1 MVDRHF
7 LDLKSAFVSI
17 LAILVVLIGAPS
29 LFNTPK
35 TAGNMAETIAEKNQE
50 YWHHAA
56 QSVFK
61 DKWVHDLQA
70 QISEFLT
77 TNVEWLALPTGTQ
90 ESSSSKLMDCA
101 CGNGIVSRSLHPHFA
116 QCLGIDLAE
125 GMVAKYR
132 ATAEDLGLPESRMM
146 AVQGNL
152 LAHTVEAT
160 NPPLSQEQLSSFDLV
175 AICMALH
182 HVDDIELAIKR
193 LAERLRPGGVLL
205 VIDWA
210 TRDSSAQDVRSAPP
224 ASAFGEHYKHKS
236 HPASHTI
243 THDSFTRE
251 QIFGLFEESGCED
264 SSFVLAD
271 RLSEVPG
278 ARTGSMQLFFAR
290 ASKL

>member
-1 MVDRHF
+1 M
-7 LDLKSAFVSI
+7 L
-17 LAILVVLIGAPS
+17 
-29 LFNTPK
+29 
-35 TAGNMAETIAEKNQE
+35 
-50 YWHHAA
+50 
-56 QSVFK
+56 
-61 DKWVHDLQA
+61 
-70 QISEFLT
+70 
-77 TNVEWLALPTGTQ
+77 
-90 ESSSSKLMDCA
+90 
-101 CGNGIVSRSLHPHFA
+101 
-116 QCLGIDLAE
+116 
-125 GMVAKYR
+125 AKYR

-160 NPPLSQEQLSSFDLV
+160 NPPLSQEQLGSFDLV

-210 TRDSSAQDVRSAPP
+210 TRDSSAQGGGSASPP
-224 ASAFGEHYKHKS
+224 SESGKHHEHKP

-251 QIFGLFEESGCED
+251 QIVELFEESGCGD

-278 ARTGSMQLFFAR
+278 ARTGKMQLFFAR